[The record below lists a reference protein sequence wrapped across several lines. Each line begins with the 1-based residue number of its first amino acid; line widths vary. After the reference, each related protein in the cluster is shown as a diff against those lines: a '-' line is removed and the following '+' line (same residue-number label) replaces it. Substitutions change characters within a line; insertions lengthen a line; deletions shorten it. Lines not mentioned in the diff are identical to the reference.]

1 MLVGIRKEFTNKQ
14 GHLGSLCAI
23 PIRKTVA
30 SLHLREMSKKTKE
43 DETIQIKMLGS
54 SPFIKTSRLGRL
66 KRLAE
71 RASPSTRADKGWAVK
86 RARPSKKVWCSGL
99 GPYLD
104 MSLVFEFGQ
113 GLRCGLSIRHCPV
126 TELWRHDLFFCTS
139 SSFLWAGTLFPRG
152 KCCYFLRKLEYV
164 DKHLFRRVS
173 HIASMT
179 LPLNSIF
186 VLLLSNV
193 DVIPK
198 QRQLST
204 V

>member
-1 MLVGIRKEFTNKQ
+1 MLVGIRKVFTNKQ

-86 RARPSKKVWCSGL
+86 RARPSKKV
-99 GPYLD
+99 
-104 MSLVFEFGQ
+104 
-113 GLRCGLSIRHCPV
+113 
-126 TELWRHDLFFCTS
+126 
-139 SSFLWAGTLFPRG
+139 
-152 KCCYFLRKLEYV
+152 
-164 DKHLFRRVS
+164 
-173 HIASMT
+173 
-179 LPLNSIF
+179 
-186 VLLLSNV
+186 
-193 DVIPK
+193 
-198 QRQLST
+198 
-204 V
+204 